1 MQSDDL
7 DHETEEGGDDRDSR
21 SLEGG
26 GHDVHG

>member
-26 GHDVHG
+26 HDVHG